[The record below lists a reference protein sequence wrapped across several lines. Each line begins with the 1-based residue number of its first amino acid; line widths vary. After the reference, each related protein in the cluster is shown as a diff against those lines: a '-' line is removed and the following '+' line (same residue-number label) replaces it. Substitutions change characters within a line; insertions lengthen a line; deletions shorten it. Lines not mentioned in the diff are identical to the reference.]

1 MFIVTGATGAIGRAI
16 VRQLLARVPASQIAV
31 SVRDPEKAHD
41 LVAAGVRVRRGDFA
55 EPATLASAF
64 EGAAQVLIVSVMAHG
79 DAAVQQHR
87 NAIDAA
93 KAAGA
98 RRILYTSQ
106 MGANPASPFAPMPDH
121 AATENALRASGVAFT
136 ALRNGFYASSLKML
150 FGRAMQTG
158 ELVAP
163 ADGPIAW
170 TAHRDLAEVAAI
182 AMTSRELDGVT
193 PPLTAAEAIDLA
205 RVAEIMSEIAG
216 REVRRRI
223 VSDEEYRAAMIAH
236 GAPEH
241 AAHLML
247 GMFAA
252 SRLGHFAMLDG
263 ALARVIG
270 HAPMTLREAL
280 SAS

>member
-1 MFIVTGATGAIGRAI
+1 MFVVTGATGAIGRAI
-16 VRQLLARVPASQIAV
+16 VRHLLERAPASQIGV
-31 SVRDPEKAHD
+31 SVRDPEKAGD
-41 LVAAGVRVRRGDFA
+41 LVEAGVRVRRGDFA

-64 EGAAQVLIVSVMAHG
+64 EGAAQVLIVSVMDRG
-79 DAAVQQHR
+79 SAAVQQHR

-93 KAAGA
+93 VAAGA

-106 MGANPASPFAPMPDH
+106 MGSNPRSPFAPMPDH
-121 AATENALRASGVAFT
+121 AMTEDVLRASGVAFT

-150 FGRAMQTG
+150 FGHAMQTG

-182 AMTSRELDGVT
+182 AMTSSELDGVT

-216 REVRRRI
+216 REVRRRV
-223 VSDEEYRAAMIAH
+223 VSDEEYGAGMIAR
-236 GAPEH
+236 GVPEH

-252 SRLGHFAMLDG
+252 SRLGHFSMLDG
-263 ALARVIG
+263 TLARVIG
-270 HAPMTLREAL
+270 HAPMTVREAL